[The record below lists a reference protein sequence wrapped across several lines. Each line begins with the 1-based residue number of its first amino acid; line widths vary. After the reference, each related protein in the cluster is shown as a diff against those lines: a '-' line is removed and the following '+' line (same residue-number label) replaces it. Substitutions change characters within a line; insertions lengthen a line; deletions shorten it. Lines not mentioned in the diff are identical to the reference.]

1 MNIAFDFNMKLQNFN
16 KLFGNIAMNIVTGY
30 NKGQNI
36 DKYKA
41 NKKKKMTQ
49 RQKKEHIKEAGGGQ
63 RQERPAAERKK
74 TRETLL

>member
-1 MNIAFDFNMKLQNFN
+1 MNIAFDSNMKLQKC

-36 DKYKA
+36 DKYNA
-41 NKKKKMTQ
+41 NKQQKNDSKT
-49 RQKKEHIKEAGGGQ
+49 KKENIKEAGGGQ